1 MINNFIPLF
10 IIISLLIIYITKKN
24 SLLTDIKSEKH
35 KRFSSKSKSH
45 FLGGLLLIIF
55 FYKEFAIVNLKLFLI
70 VFLTLIFLIGF
81 LSDLKKI
88 NSVSLRFFIQL
99 IIIFLFSQLIG
110 LEINNTK
117 ILFIDIILQNIY
129 VNIFFVV
136 FCLMILVNGSNFID
150 GINGLLIS
158 YYLLIFV
165 IILFI
170 FNNFNYVDEIFLKN
184 LIFVLTILLIFNFAG
199 LIYMGDSGAYLL
211 STFAGI
217 YLISLA
223 HFNFSI
229 SPYFIILLLWYPCFE
244 LLFSMIRRNLKK
256 NKTYKPDTI
265 HLHQLVFSLINKR
278 FKLKNNLFNHF
289 LTTLTINLYNF
300 LIFLFSI
307 KYIFNSE
314 MLVGI
319 LFFNIISYL
328 SVYYSLKKKLK
339 NNIH

>member
-1 MINNFIPLF
+1 MINIFIPLF
-10 IIISLLIIYITKKN
+10 IISSLLIIYISKKN
-24 SLLTDIKSEKH
+24 NFLADIRSEKH

>member
-55 FYKEFAIVNLKLFLI
+55 FYQEFMIVNFKVFLI
-70 VFLTLIFLIGF
+70 TFLTLIFLLGF
-81 LSDLKKI
+81 FSDLKKI

-117 ILFIDIILQNIY
+117 IFFIDMILQNIY
-129 VNIFFVV
+129 ANIFFVV

-158 YYLLIFV
+158 YYLLIFL

-170 FNNFNYVDEIFLKN
+170 FKNFYYVDEIFLRN
-184 LIFVLTILLIFNFAG
+184 LVFVLTILLIFNFAG

-217 YLISLA
+217 YLINLA
-223 HFNFSI
+223 QFNHSI
-229 SPYFIILLLWYPCFE
+229 SPYFVILLLWYPCFE

-265 HLHQLVFSLINKR
+265 HLHQLIFSFIIK
-278 FKLKNNLFNHF
+278 KLKLQN
-289 LTTLTINLYNF
+289 NLYNHF
-300 LIFLFSI
+300 FTTLIINIYNFFIFFFSI

-314 MLVGI
+314 MLI
-319 LFFNIISYL
+319 ALLFFNIISYL
-328 SVYYSLKKKLK
+328 FIYYLLKNKLK
-339 NNIH
+339 NSIK